1 MMVKIQPA
9 NFPVI
14 DFTGMRDL
22 SKNIKIDT
30 EEQER
35 QFNKL
40 KELSSKELLGKSRTI
55 IIDCV

>member
-1 MMVKIQPA
+1 MMVKIVPT

-22 SKNIKIDT
+22 SENIKIDT
-30 EEQER
+30 EEKER
-35 QFNKL
+35 QFNKF
-40 KELSSKELLGKSRTI
+40 KELSSEELLGNSRTI